1 MRPFIPIGL
10 CFLFIFGCASHPV
23 INPHLPEVG
32 KAKKGYALS
41 VENVVPYMWY
51 RKGINEK
58 SEIGLRVGLPIYG
71 SGIDYSRVVY
81 VKENK
86 WDIINLAWS
95 LNPNYNIDATYYK
108 FKTSKGDNG
117 FLKSRWIGFRGM
129 SIQNGITKNS
139 SNRLGFLMG
148 FQTNPKWGVEFGYFH
163 EPNSLPLTQIFN
175 PNYNPKSE
183 NTPDRFNDKSMRDSE
198 TGFPSEYSRLT
209 GLSLSIFFNLDAKK
223 QNSDENEK

>member
-148 FQTNPKWGVEFGYFH
+148 FQTNPKWGFEF
-163 EPNSLPLTQIFN
+163 
-175 PNYNPKSE
+175 
-183 NTPDRFNDKSMRDSE
+183 
-198 TGFPSEYSRLT
+198 
-209 GLSLSIFFNLDAKK
+209 
-223 QNSDENEK
+223 